1 MPEEVLVVVH
11 FNDSSL
17 SGDDS
22 HRSTLDR
29 FFAGLSECIFQSK
42 LGVADIQMVDYL
54 SDLMLRF
61 VRTESLH
68 RVRRSSGQPATE
80 VFQMLCEA
88 EKRIGLARREVHRHI
103 GDFTL
108 FWTGMYPESLR
119 QIQGKG
125 SPDSFLDYCRQGK
138 RAYRIAAEIEGGEER
153 PPCELLM
160 RLSEHFELCA
170 YGLREVRREWESGDG
185 ADGILIS

>member
-1 MPEEVLVVVH
+1 MVPVY
-11 FNDSSL
+11 DSTPGGEGS
-17 SGDDS
+17 DR
-22 HRSTLDR
+22 RSSLDR
-29 FFAGLSECIFQSK
+29 FFSGLSECIFQSK
-42 LGVADIQMVDYL
+42 LGVADVQMIDYL

-61 VRTESLH
+61 VRTDSLH

-88 EKRIGLARREVHRHI
+88 ENRIGLARREVHRHI

-119 QIQGKG
+119 RLQGND
-125 SPDSFLDYCRQGK
+125 SPDGFLDYCKQGK

-160 RLSEHFELCA
+160 RLSEQFELCA

-185 ADGILIS
+185 ADGLLM